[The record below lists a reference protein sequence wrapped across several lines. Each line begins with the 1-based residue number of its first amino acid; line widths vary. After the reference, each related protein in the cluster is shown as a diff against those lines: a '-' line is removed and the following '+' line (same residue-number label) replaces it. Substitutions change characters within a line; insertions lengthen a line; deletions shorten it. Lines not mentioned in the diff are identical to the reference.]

1 MINRRLHRFVAA
13 QTATPR
19 TCLSDELLDFD
30 AQASFRE
37 ALNNMLEHA
46 ENADALFEANERAQV
61 TLNSIGDAVVSTDVR
76 GRVTYLNAV
85 AERMTGWS
93 RDEATDRP
101 LEEVLRIIDATTR
114 KVVRNPMAQAIL
126 EDKTVSLTPNCVLIR
141 RDGMEADIEDSV
153 APIHDRRGQ
162 VSGAVMVFRD
172 VSTTRALSLKM
183 SHLAQYDGLTNL
195 PNRSLLNDRLT
206 QALALAHRRR
216 EKVAVLFLDF
226 DRFKHINDS
235 LGHATG
241 DRVLQSA
248 ALRLL
253 ECVRNSDTVSRQGGD
268 EFVVV
273 LAELAEVNDAAAIA
287 DKILLALRTPHRI
300 DEHHLHLTASIGI
313 AIYPDD
319 GTDAETLLK
328 NADFAMYHAKDSGRD
343 NYQFFTAEMNT
354 RAVERQFL
362 EDGLRRAME
371 RQEFVL
377 YYQPQVN
384 LETGAITGVEA
395 LIRWRH
401 PQRGLVLP
409 AQFIPIAEE
418 CGFIVPIGRWVLRE
432 TCRQVRAWQD
442 EGLRSLRVAINI
454 SAVELR
460 AKDFVAG
467 VRAVL
472 TETGLEPSNLELELT
487 ETFLL
492 QDVKATS
499 VVLQSLKAMGVRLAL
514 DDFGTGYSSLTYL
527 KRFPIDTLK
536 IDQSFLC
543 DITLNADDAS
553 IVSAVISMGK
563 SLHMRVIAEGIE
575 AQEQLAFLKEQ
586 GCSEGQGSYFSRPM
600 EATEFIRLFGH
611 ATETAIIP
619 DGQPAVISHFSA
631 AWRKIVSKRIA
642 SAVV

>member
-1 MINRRLHRFVAA
+1 MI
-13 QTATPR
+13 
-19 TCLSDELLDFD
+19 
-30 AQASFRE
+30 
-37 ALNNMLEHA
+37 EHA
-46 ENADALFEANERAQV
+46 ENAEALFEANERAQV

-93 RDEATDRP
+93 RDEAVDRP

-114 KVVRNPMAQAIL
+114 EVVQNPVTQAIL
-126 EDKTVSLTPNCVLIR
+126 EDKTVSLTSNCILVR
-141 RDGMEADIEDSV
+141 RDGMEAGIEDSV

-162 VSGAVMVFRD
+162 VSGAVMVFHD
-172 VSTTRALSLKM
+172 VSATRALSLKM

-226 DRFKHINDS
+226 DRLKHINDS
-235 LGHATG
+235 FGHATG

-273 LAELAEVNDAAAIA
+273 LAEVAEVNDAATTA
-287 DKILLALRTPHRI
+287 DKILLALRMPHRI

-432 TCRQVRAWQD
+432 TCRQVRAWRD

-467 VRAVL
+467 VRAIL

-543 DITLNADDAS
+543 DLTLNADDAS

-575 AQEQLAFLKEQ
+575 AREQLAFLKGQ

-611 ATETAIIP
+611 AAETAVIR
-619 DGQPAVISHFSA
+619 DGQACRDFAFQCSVAGNRVEEDCISGSLRNASMANSSTAGGSFPAGKHDNFITPQ
-631 AWRKIVSKRIA
+631 
-642 SAVV
+642 